1 MSNAFI
7 PNKEEIQKLFDA
19 NPEIAAK
26 PMAKELM
33 SILESGNTKAGED
46 LANNLLNS
54 YGATRDN
61 VVQQATSFF
70 TNIMGRVRR

>member
-1 MSNAFI
+1 MSNTFI
-7 PNKEEIQKLFDA
+7 PNKEEIQKLFDV

-33 SILESGNTKAGED
+33 SILESGNTKAGEE

>member
-1 MSNAFI
+1 MSNSFI

-33 SILESGNTKAGED
+33 SILESGNTKAGEEM
-46 LANNLLNS
+46 ANNLLNT

-70 TNIMGRVRR
+70 TSIMGRVRR